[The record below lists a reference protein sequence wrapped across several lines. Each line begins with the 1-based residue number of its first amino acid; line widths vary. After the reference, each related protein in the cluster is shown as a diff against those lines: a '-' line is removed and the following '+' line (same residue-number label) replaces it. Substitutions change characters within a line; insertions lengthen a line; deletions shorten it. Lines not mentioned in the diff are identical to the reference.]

1 VALLQGGISGNLV
14 ASPPAVL
21 EPGLMKITLESDWT
35 NNTRFLSAD
44 VTIRR
49 LQGPKQRGSR
59 RPSAVVGDSERQTF
73 RIEIPPGTAKA
84 SFDLSWQRDWT
95 MFPTDDLDLIL
106 VSPSGIEDFRGA
118 TFNAPERTV
127 VDEPEPGIW
136 TAIVEGFS
144 VHRGQAPFVLQ
155 VTAE

>member
-1 VALLQGGISGNLV
+1 
-14 ASPPAVL
+14 
-21 EPGLMKITLESDWT
+21 
-35 NNTRFLSAD
+35 
-44 VTIRR
+44 
-49 LQGPKQRGSR
+49 
-59 RPSAVVGDSERQTF
+59 
-73 RIEIPPGTAKA
+73 
-84 SFDLSWQRDWT
+84 

>member
-1 VALLQGGISGNLV
+1 
-14 ASPPAVL
+14 VL

-49 LQGPKQRGSR
+49 LEGPKPRGSG
-59 RPSAVVGDSERQTF
+59 RPSAVVGDSERQAF
-73 RIEIPPGTAKA
+73 PVEIRPGTARA
-84 SFDLSWQRDWT
+84 RFDLSWQRDWT
-95 MFPTDDLDLIL
+95 KFPTDDLDLIV

-127 VDEPEPGIW
+127 IALPEPGTW
-136 TAIVEGFS
+136 TAIVEGFT
-144 VHRGQAPFVLQ
+144 VHRARAPFVLQ
-155 VTAE
+155 VTQE